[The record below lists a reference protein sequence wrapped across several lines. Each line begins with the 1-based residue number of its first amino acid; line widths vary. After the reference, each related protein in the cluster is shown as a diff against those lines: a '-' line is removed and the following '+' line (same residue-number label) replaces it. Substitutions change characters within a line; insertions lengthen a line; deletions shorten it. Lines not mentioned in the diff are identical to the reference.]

1 MLCIALSPVF
11 QPWLSNEGET
21 NNSTSK
27 WIRFFFITFGVSES
41 LPGGIEGETEKF
53 GVVSP
58 KSVSGIPYSLSC
70 TPSYT
75 DCTVSSLLDRSS
87 SPPGTPCDLQWRP
100 RLTPGTSPG
109 PRFLARPPARLP
121 APVSRTP
128 GGRSAAAAHSC
139 FWQLRG
145 RRERRVP
152 CSLHQP
158 RAPRSALIGGPD
170 GDHSRRRP
178 GVGRRL
184 LRR

>member
-41 LPGGIEGETEKF
+41 LPGGTEGETEKF

-109 PRFLARPPARLP
+109 PRFLARPPARPGFPHARRPLGGGGPFMLLTAAWPPGAEGSVLP
-121 APVSRTP
+121 AP
-128 GGRSAAAAHSC
+128 
-139 FWQLRG
+139 
-145 RRERRVP
+145 
-152 CSLHQP
+152 
-158 RAPRSALIGGPD
+158 APRPALGPD
-170 GDHSRRRP
+170 RRARRRP
-178 GVGRRL
+178 QSAAPRGGPPAPP
-184 LRR
+184 